1 VKVIWTPEAISDRL
15 DIWNYIA
22 LNNPIA
28 ASQLDEL
35 FSSAASRLATLPRL
49 GHEGKVLGT
58 FELIPHENYRLVYE
72 IKNEAVWIL
81 VLVHTSRQWPPPSI
95 DLGVE

>member
-1 VKVIWTPEAISDRL
+1 VKIIWIPEAISDRL

-35 FSSAASRLATLPRL
+35 FSAAAFKLATLPRL
-49 GHEGKVLGT
+49 GHEGRILGT
-58 FELIPHENYRLVYE
+58 FELIPHENYRLIYE

-81 VLVHTSRQWPPPSI
+81 VLVHTSRQWPFPSI
-95 DLGVE
+95 DLGAD